1 MSQYDPYSNAV
12 ENFQQ
17 FGDAVGEAKNMRQ
30 QNIGEAILALAV
42 PVLTKASEKS
52 IGSWMTKWKNN
63 KKVRGQ
69 QEEEDEPEGEEAPA
83 ADEAVPAAE
92 TTQEFANPAFEMQ
105 PGDIAM
111 TDVTDFTQAEPYYT
125 TGSGIDAAD
134 LPSIEDLPGGASI
147 EEMAQGVFYGAP
159 GTRVGAT
166 LAQPSEVS
174 GAISGDTTLARALGT
189 SQPQVEAAV
198 APQLE
203 GAAGQAATGVAAM
216 DANVG
221 DLAATAGEAA
231 GEAVGGAVVAGTEAV
246 TGTLET
252 LALSTSYMPEISTI
266 FAVGALVS
274 SAVVGMLDLFK
285 HHSIPDPL
293 ENLPQVGI

>member
-92 TTQEFANPAFEMQ
+92 TTQEFANPAFNPETLFQ
-105 PGDIAM
+105 G
-111 TDVTDFTQAEPYYT
+111 QE
-125 TGSGIDAAD
+125 
-134 LPSIEDLPGGASI
+134 PGGEALYTG
-147 EEMAQGVFYGAP
+147 EYEGGEAVRAGALQGVEESVITQPSAAELAYGAS

-189 SQPQVEAAV
+189 SQAQVEATV

-203 GAAGQAATGVAAM
+203 GAASQAGTTAAAM
-216 DANVG
+216 DVNVG

-231 GEAVGGAVVAGTEAV
+231 GDAVGGAVAAAGEAV
-246 TGTLET
+246 TGTLGT
-252 LALSTSYMPEISTI
+252 LALDTSWMPEISTV